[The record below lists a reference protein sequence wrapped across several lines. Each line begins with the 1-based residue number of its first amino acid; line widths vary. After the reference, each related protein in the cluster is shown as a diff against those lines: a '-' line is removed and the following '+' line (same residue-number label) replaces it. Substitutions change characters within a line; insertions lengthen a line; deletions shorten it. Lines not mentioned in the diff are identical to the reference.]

1 MGRELTA
8 PNERLIA
15 AAKLAAA
22 IFFEDEKIGS
32 LRAIDVGCDHGKLAI
47 YLVQSGICSHVLAS
61 DIGEGPLE
69 KAREAGEEDNQ
80 TAIFYLKKEK
90 EKKKKEVEME
100 IEFPKTDI
108 RQAVPK
114 EENCC
119 YTKLSEK
126 KKPISLKEKLLGNRF
141 IGGR

>member
-1 MGRELTA
+1 MEM
-8 PNERLIA
+8 LIVIA
-15 AAKLAAA
+15 MIAVLIIIA
-22 IFFEDEKIGS
+22 ISVF
-32 LRAIDVGCDHGKLAI
+32 
-47 YLVQSGICSHVLAS
+47 AS
-61 DIGEGPLE
+61 QLE

>member
-1 MGRELTA
+1 MIGR
-8 PNERLIA
+8 
-15 AAKLAAA
+15 
-22 IFFEDEKIGS
+22 IF
-32 LRAIDVGCDHGKLAI
+32 
-47 YLVQSGICSHVLAS
+47 
-61 DIGEGPLE
+61 E

-119 YTKLSEK
+119 YTKLYEK

-141 IGGR
+141 IGGQ

>member
-1 MGRELTA
+1 
-8 PNERLIA
+8 
-15 AAKLAAA
+15 
-22 IFFEDEKIGS
+22 
-32 LRAIDVGCDHGKLAI
+32 
-47 YLVQSGICSHVLAS
+47 
-61 DIGEGPLE
+61 
-69 KAREAGEEDNQ
+69 
-80 TAIFYLKKEK
+80 
-90 EKKKKEVEME
+90 ME